1 MTTSRRLT
9 TFARVLAVAALVGG
23 CGARTSLPAPEP
35 KDAGDP
41 CDAIDCEPP
50 PAPGCVSPTTLR
62 TLSSPGICEAGGC
75 HYAHVDTECPAGC
88 KDGMCNPPTGRVV
101 VSAGSFAT
109 CAVTPSGAARCW
121 GSNADG
127 RLGNASVIGS
137 VGTPV
142 SVDGLSFDVLTVSA
156 GDRHACAVTAAGA
169 VMCWGAD
176 DSNQL
181 ADANLGGGPTPV
193 AIKGLAP
200 GVQAISAGGSETC
213 GITATGSVQC
223 WGANPCGWGD
233 PNFMWDGVVP
243 VDIDGLSSGVVAV
256 SLGRSHT
263 CAVAPGGAVKCCG
276 SNAFGEL
283 GTMSTNGSAVPHG
296 VVGFSSG
303 AIAAAAGFSASC
315 AVTASGGVK
324 CWGSNLH
331 GQLGNASTA
340 DSLVPGDVEGLSS
353 GAVSVTIGLN
363 HACVL
368 TTAGGVKCWGWN
380 FYGQLGNG
388 HTADSFAPVDVKSL
402 TSGVVSVSAGATH
415 TCAVTE
421 KGGIKCWGSNLY
433 GELGNDSFTSSD
445 VPVDVVNL

>member
-1 MTTSRRLT
+1 MTTSTRLT
-9 TFARVLAVAALVGG
+9 TFGAMVFAAVLVSS
-23 CGARTSLPAPEP
+23 CGARTSLPAPEK

-41 CDAIDCEPP
+41 CDAVDCDPP
-50 PAPGCVSPTTLR
+50 PTPGCISTTTLR
-62 TLSSPGICEAGGC
+62 TLSPPGICEAGGC
-75 HYAHVDTECPAGC
+75 QYAHVDTECPAGC

-109 CAVTPSGAARCW
+109 CAVTSTGAAKCW

-137 VGTPV
+137 IGTPV
-142 SVDGLSFDVLTVSA
+142 DVDGLVADVRAVSV
-156 GDRHACAVTAAGA
+156 GDRHACAVTTAGA
-169 VMCWGAD
+169 VKCWGAD

-181 ADANLGGGPTPV
+181 ADGNMGGGPTPV
-193 AIKGLAP
+193 AIPGLAA
-200 GVQAISAGGSETC
+200 GIQAISAGGSETC
-213 GITATGSVQC
+213 GITGAGGVQC
-223 WGANPCGWGD
+223 WGGNPCGWGD
-233 PNFMWDGVVP
+233 PNSMSGGVSP
-243 VDIDGLSSGVVAV
+243 FNLAGRSSGVTAV
-256 SLGRSHT
+256 SLGRYHV
-263 CAVAPGGAVKCCG
+263 CAVAAGGEVKCCG

-283 GTMSTNGSAVPHG
+283 GTMSTIGSAVPLG
-296 VVGFSSG
+296 VSDFLSG

-315 AVTASGGVK
+315 AVTAAGGVK

-331 GQLGNASTA
+331 GQLGNASTQ

-380 FYGQLGNG
+380 FYGQLGND
-388 HTADSFAPVDVKSL
+388 HTADSFAAVDVKGL

-415 TCAVTE
+415 TCAVTI
-421 KGGIKCWGSNLY
+421 KGEVKCWGSNLS

-445 VPVDVVNL
+445 VPVSVVGL